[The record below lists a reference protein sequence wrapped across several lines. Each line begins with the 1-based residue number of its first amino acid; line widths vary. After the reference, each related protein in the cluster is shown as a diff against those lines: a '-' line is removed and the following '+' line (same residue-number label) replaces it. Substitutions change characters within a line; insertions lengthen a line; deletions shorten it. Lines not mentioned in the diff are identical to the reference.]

1 MTEPQY
7 SPNEGDSSL
16 PQPAADPDLHVLA
29 NQITEAL
36 NTLANASGQIAQALN
51 TANQKPKMDLI
62 TKVSLSISIL
72 SLVCTL
78 GLGTFGTIYLYGKQ
92 AQTNINYSLAHLGL
106 DVLPATT
113 CHSKIKLGCLAELQ
127 VTN

>member
-16 PQPAADPDLHVLA
+16 PQPATEANLHALAD
-29 NQITEAL
+29 QIAVAL
-36 NTLANASGQIAQALN
+36 NTLTDASQQIAQALN
-51 TANQKPKMDLI
+51 TANQKPKIDLI

-78 GLGTFGTIYLYGKQ
+78 VLGTFGTIYLYGKQ
-92 AQTNINYSLAHLGL
+92 AQTNINYSLANFGL
-106 DVLPATT
+106 
-113 CHSKIKLGCLAELQ
+113 
-127 VTN
+127 